1 MKTILAICHALKRF
15 FTATKSPKTMYV
27 YVCVHVCVCDFSRF
41 LGWYDSTYTP
51 TEVV

>member
-27 YVCVHVCVCDFSRF
+27 CVCACVCACVCVCVCVCACVCVTLVGS
-41 LGWYDSTYTP
+41 
-51 TEVV
+51 